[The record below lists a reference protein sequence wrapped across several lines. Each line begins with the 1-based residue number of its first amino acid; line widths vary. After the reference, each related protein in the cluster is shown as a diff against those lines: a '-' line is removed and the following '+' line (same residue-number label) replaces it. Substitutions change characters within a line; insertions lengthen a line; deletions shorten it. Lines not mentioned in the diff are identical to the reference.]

1 MFDKDEVE
9 FYQAWID
16 ALDQLGYKWPELI
29 KTSASSR
36 SMEEQKIIYQSVEQD
51 HSTNSNFRNE
61 ISLRVSLK
69 ASSRL
74 TSIKETCGLE
84 LIKTNSCQFTN
95 ILLITEASSIQD
107 LTYIDMSVNLFF
119 PYTIVCVPPD
129 LNLTGSD
136 YFFTRIVEV
145 SFKDC
150 LDTAKR
156 MGFKQQSFVI
166 AKNIREFK
174 FWDKMQIVK
183 TSEPPADH
191 ADKIVFWRQNVA
203 NGYGLVQIEASP
215 TSGLCSFFSLK
226 TENSV
231 CSSFNEA
238 MNKLNWHSN
247 DLASEY
253 CSDLRVK
260 TIWIPDL
267 HDGTRIDLSS
277 TLLHLGSF
285 LGVLFLF

>member
-1 MFDKDEVE
+1 M
-9 FYQAWID
+9 
-16 ALDQLGYKWPELI
+16 G
-29 KTSASSR
+29 
-36 SMEEQKIIYQSVEQD
+36 EEKIIYQSVEQD
-51 HSTNSNFRNE
+51 HSTNSNFRKE

-95 ILLITEASSIQD
+95 ILLITVASSIQD

-119 PYTIVCVPPD
+119 PYTIVCVPTD

-136 YFFTRIVEV
+136 YLFTQIVEA

-150 LDTAKR
+150 LDTSKR

-174 FWDKMQIVK
+174 FWEKMQIVK

-203 NGYGLVQIEASP
+203 NGHGLARIEANSAK
-215 TSGLCSFFSLK
+215 TLGLCSFFSLK
-226 TENSV
+226 TENLV

-238 MNKLNWHSN
+238 VNKLNWHSN

-253 CSDLRVK
+253 CSDLTVK

-285 LGVLFLF
+285 LGVLFLFLRKWKCYLT